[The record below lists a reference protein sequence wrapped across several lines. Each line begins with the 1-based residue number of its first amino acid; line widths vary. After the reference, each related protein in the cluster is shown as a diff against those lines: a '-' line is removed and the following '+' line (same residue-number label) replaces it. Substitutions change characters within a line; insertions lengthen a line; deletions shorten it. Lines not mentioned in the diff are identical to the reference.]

1 MTIPIEVLVQAVI
14 LAIGAAWIAGYLPAR
29 WAARQPVVEGLR
41 EE

>member
-1 MTIPIEVLVQAVI
+1 VEVLLEAVL

-29 WAARQPVVEGLR
+29 WAAQQPIGEGLR